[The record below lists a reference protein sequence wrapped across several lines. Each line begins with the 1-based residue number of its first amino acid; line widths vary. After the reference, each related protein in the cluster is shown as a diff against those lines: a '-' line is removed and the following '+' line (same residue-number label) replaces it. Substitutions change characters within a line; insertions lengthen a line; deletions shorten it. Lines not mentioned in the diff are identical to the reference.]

1 MIDDGSKSVASG
13 NLEGSA
19 SFEPLKLFEVLE
31 ILGVSDPFGD
41 LASFEPFEPF
51 EPLEE
56 RRDEGDG
63 YGAARTPEL
72 RRAALGMLMVVS
84 VVQFRLDMCSGAA
97 GC

>member
-1 MIDDGSKSVASG
+1 MVSG

-31 ILGVSDPFGD
+31 VLGVSDVSGD

-56 RRDEGDG
+56 RRDKGEG
-63 YGAARTPEL
+63 YGAGRTTEL
-72 RRAALGMLMVVS
+72 RRLALGMLLVVS
-84 VVQFRLDMCSGAA
+84 RVQSRLDMCLGAVE
-97 GC
+97 C